1 MRDVAPT
8 SPTFRH
14 AHRQVG
20 RSEVRP
26 DPQPSLVAVRG
37 LASNLHA
44 LVVVSPKS
52 ASRVVRHRGA
62 EQRIPGARD
71 GTRAA
76 RLRAE
81 IAAAEAAISG
91 MMHESGDGAGDDQ
104 ADAGSK
110 NISREHEMA
119 LANNARAM
127 LAQTEHALGRLE
139 RGDFG
144 LCESC
149 ASPIG
154 KARLQAF
161 PRATLCVACKQRQ
174 ERR

>member
-1 MRDVAPT
+1 MAKKTPAFSAGLDTEASPVPTARDAQPAAPGALPVRPGEEPWT
-8 SPTFRH
+8 
-14 AHRQVG
+14 A
-20 RSEVRP
+20 SEVEELRLGMV
-26 DPQPSLVAVRG
+26 D
-37 LASNLHA
+37 
-44 LVVVSPKS
+44 
-52 ASRVVRHRGA
+52 
-62 EQRIPGARD
+62 D
-71 GTRAA
+71 AA